1 VLRRLIVTWFFNIV
15 ALWVAAELLSGIGYG
30 DDEWVLVLAALVFSL
45 ANVFVRPLVILL
57 TLPLVIITLGI
68 ALFFVNLLMLYL
80 TSWIVDDF
88 TVDSFGAAILA
99 TIIVWVVNTVLE
111 AVFTRDERLRRER
124 DWETRR

>member
-1 VLRRLIVTWFFNIV
+1 MLRRLIVTWFFNIV

-45 ANVFVRPLVILL
+45 ANVFVRPLVILF